1 MDTPDPYILL
11 RLKTSPEGRRRTE
24 TKDNEVNPVWNEEF
38 TFLIDER
45 ENNILRKFY
54 FNNGSVLRFLC
65 YHGKKI
71 LHKVA
76 TKDNTGM

>member
-1 MDTPDPYILL
+1 MDTPDPYIML

-45 ENNILRKFY
+45 ETNVLRKFN
-54 FNNGSVLRFLC
+54 FNNGSLLRFLC
-65 YHGKKI
+65 YHGN
-71 LHKVA
+71 KV
-76 TKDNTGM
+76 

>member
-45 ENNILRKFY
+45 ENNVLRKFN
-54 FNNGSVLRFLC
+54 FNNGSLLRFLG
-65 YHGKKI
+65 YHGN
-71 LHKVA
+71 KV
-76 TKDNTGM
+76 